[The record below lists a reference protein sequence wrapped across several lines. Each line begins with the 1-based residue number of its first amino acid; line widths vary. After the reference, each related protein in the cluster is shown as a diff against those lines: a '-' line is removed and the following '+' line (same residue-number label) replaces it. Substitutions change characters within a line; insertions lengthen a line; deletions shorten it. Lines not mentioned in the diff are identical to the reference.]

1 MANRSLTWLKHIV
14 LVPLVNRRL
23 GVHRDDRGDDAK
35 ENDGPKGPHACFAAI
50 GRRNSEGILQKNP
63 TCRFDR
69 EKYLTRRYPI

>member
-35 ENDGPKGPHACFAAI
+35 ENDGPKGPHACFAAT
-50 GRRNSEGILQKNP
+50 GRRNSEGILRKKSYVQI
-63 TCRFDR
+63 RS
-69 EKYLTRRYPI
+69 